1 MPKRRASDAS
11 SDSWSVV
18 STPSK
23 VRVIIAFGSDIAQR
37 QTRLV
42 VPVPPSATVNELQQ
56 EALRRASSLGAE
68 IPETEY
74 VLRLEAEN
82 GPVAFRE
89 DRLKDVIDI
98 NQKQNTFYVATTKAV
113 SVRNE
118 DELIYVRWITPA
130 LALEHPSLSLIPT
143 DKDGISKSL
152 TLSMVEQ
159 LAYKR
164 VFPQQFFTTRV
175 RLRIFLTSHELPPEL
190 FNTTTLDEYGCTGS
204 IEEPLNLFLVPVS
217 QNSEP
222 GKLHTLWSFRASD
235 RAVAAFQTCLT
246 MLVAKAHQK
255 PKTLRRLLKVL
266 FNLTHFPPAIEALQ
280 ILGTENKLQAGP
292 TAVLASCFQELALKM
307 VPGELVRHS
316 QASALEGSR
325 QIFAWLFSLYRR
337 SRNEPDIPAAAL
349 AQRIQFQDL
358 NGAADVRFSHPGDRR
373 EVVEI
378 AVPDNTA
385 CSVSAQPDARA
396 EDDSETMSIVGS
408 TASGCAGLS
417 DVEVFSDLNAPSD
430 TESFSVAD
438 PWENNETIL
447 SLNSTEGSVTETI
460 EPQTPAA
467 LSNKVAPRQIMVCAD
482 SACQE
487 DLTILARAY
496 WGRYDP
502 ITNFYVELR
511 NGIDRPF
518 EQRHYCLL
526 SNDDFSQLMLEAN
539 NCKYFQMFAPQELKA
554 KTSVVITMSK
564 EGFVSQYHM
573 RSIPCANA
581 EYCIENAITGRQ
593 ITNEDPGP
601 AVLAAL
607 QPIITQ
613 RKSNGTW
620 DLDDWSLAREVNVTN
635 ESPEEFIVVC
645 FDLSGSMGKT
655 LGDNWAGGET
665 KNTFTRL
672 DEAKQVFRNII
683 ARMGACKAHI
693 GLVTFSSKQKI
704 RMSAPITKPDV
715 TFKDS
720 LEASTCGGNTAI
732 WDALLLAKGLLLP
745 YQARHP
751 DTKLRIIALTD
762 GQDNNSKARPREVC
776 QSLYDSNI
784 VLDSIVI
791 GTDVTDDLFII
802 SKHTGGYAFRPTSRE
817 LLFQIFLLEPF
828 LNISARPDIER
839 IPFINYD
846 ESTPKDADMPTVFD
860 IPPCRPHPLQH
871 GSFISL
877 NDASR
882 FFTLRTTS
890 LLGNASVPFLSGQ
903 LPVRGGPNVAA
914 DLPSQINAP
923 SIRLP
928 GLYRSERSGVSFGK
942 LYLDEMRLMVAN
954 PCQFMDVYV
963 NESDMS
969 FWKVVMAG
977 PAESPYENGTYV
989 LFVHLTTGFPRTPP
1003 DVRLL
1008 TPILHPNITKHGRI
1022 CHGILANGWDPNFHI
1037 HDILQDIY
1045 GLLATPE
1052 MSDALDEL
1060 AALRFKTDAAAAQ
1073 AEIARYVDKFAKKSR
1088 AEWKREILRIG
1099 GARIWDA

>member
-1 MPKRRASDAS
+1 MPKRKASDAS
-11 SDSWSVV
+11 SDTWSVV
-18 STPSK
+18 STPNK
-23 VRVIIAFGSDIAQR
+23 VRVIVAFASDIAQR

-42 VPVPPSATVNELQQ
+42 VPVPPSATIIELQQ
-56 EALRRASSLGAE
+56 EALRQ
-68 IPETEY
+68 
-74 VLRLEAEN
+74 AEN

-89 DRLKDVIDI
+89 DRLQDVIDI
-98 NQKQNTFYVATTKAV
+98 NQKQNTFYVATAKAV

-152 TLSMVEQ
+152 TLSMVKQ

-164 VFPQQFFTTRV
+164 VFPQQFFTPRV
-175 RLRIFLTSHELPPEL
+175 RLRIFLTVHELPTEL
-190 FNTTTLDEYGCTGS
+190 FNTTTLDEYGYTGS

-217 QNSEP
+217 QNPEP
-222 GKLHTLWSFRASD
+222 GKLHTPG
-235 RAVAAFQTCLT
+235 AF
-246 MLVAKAHQK
+246 AHHK
-255 PKTLRRLLKVL
+255 PTTLRRFLKVL

-280 ILGTENKLQAGP
+280 ILSTKNKLQAGP
-292 TAVLASCFQELALKM
+292 TAVLTSCFQELALRM
-307 VPGELVRHS
+307 VPGELVRNS

-349 AQRIQFQDL
+349 AQHIQFQDL

-385 CSVSAQPDARA
+385 SGVSAQPDAQA
-396 EDDSETMSIVGS
+396 EDDSETMSMVVS
-408 TASGCAGLS
+408 TASDCAELS
-417 DVEVFSDLNAPSD
+417 DVEVISDLNASSD
-430 TESFSVAD
+430 TEGFSTAD
-438 PWENNETIL
+438 PISKFLLVPT
-447 SLNSTEGSVTETI
+447 
-460 EPQTPAA
+460 
-467 LSNKVAPRQIMVCAD
+467 
-482 SACQE
+482 
-487 DLTILARAY
+487 
-496 WGRYDP
+496 GRYDS

-518 EQRHYCLL
+518 EQRHCCLL
-526 SNDDFSQLMLEAN
+526 SNDDFSQLMMEAN
-539 NCKYFQMFAPQELKA
+539 NCQYFQMFAPQELKA

-564 EGFVSQYHM
+564 EGFVSLYHM
-573 RSIPCANA
+573 RSIPCADA
-581 EYCIENAITGRQ
+581 EHCIENAITGRQ

-601 AVLAAL
+601 AVLSAL

-620 DLDDWSLAREVNVTN
+620 DLDDWSLVREVKITN
-635 ESPEEFIVVC
+635 EIPEECLVIC
-645 FDLSGSMGKT
+645 FDLSWSMGTT

-683 ARMGACKAHI
+683 ARIGACKAHV
-693 GLVTFSSKQKI
+693 GLVTFSSNYNI
-704 RMSAPITKPDV
+704 RMSAPFIKPGV

-732 WDALLLAKGLLLP
+732 WDALLLAKGMLLP
-745 YQARHP
+745 YHARHP

-762 GQDNNSKARPREVC
+762 GEDNNSKAGPREVC
-776 QSLYDSNI
+776 QALYDSNI
-784 VLDSIVI
+784 LLDSIVI
-791 GTDVTDDLFII
+791 GTDVTDDLFTI

-828 LNISARPDIER
+828 LNISTRSDIER
-839 IPFINYD
+839 TPYINYD
-846 ESTPKDADMPTVFD
+846 ESTPKDADMPTIFD
-860 IPPCRPHPLQH
+860 IPPCKPHPLQH

-877 NDASR
+877 SDASR
-882 FFTLRTTS
+882 FFTLRSTS
-890 LLGNASVPFLSGQ
+890 LLGNASLPILSGQ
-903 LPVRGGPNVAA
+903 LPVRGGPDVAA
-914 DLPSQINAP
+914 DLPSQMNAP
-923 SIRLP
+923 SIQLP
-928 GLYRSERSGVSFGK
+928 SLYRSERSGVSFGN

-977 PAESPYENGTYV
+977 PAASPYENGTYV
-989 LFVHLTTGFPRTPP
+989 LFVHLTTRFPRTPP
-1003 DVRLL
+1003 AVRLL
-1008 TPILHPNITKHGRI
+1008 TPILHPNIKKHGRI

-1037 HDILQDIY
+1037 YDILQDIY

-1052 MSDALDEL
+1052 MRDALDEL
-1060 AALRFKTDAAAAQ
+1060 AALRVRTDAAAAQ
-1073 AEIARYVDKFAKKSR
+1073 AEIFKYVDKFAKKSR
-1088 AEWKREILRIG
+1088 AEWKREILRFG
-1099 GARIWDA
+1099 GTRI